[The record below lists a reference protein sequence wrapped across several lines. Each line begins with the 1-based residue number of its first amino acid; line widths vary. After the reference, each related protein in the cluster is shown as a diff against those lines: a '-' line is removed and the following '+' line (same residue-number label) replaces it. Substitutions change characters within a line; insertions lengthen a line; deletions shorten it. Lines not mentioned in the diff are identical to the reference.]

1 MSPEMEIPGRL
12 LFSVA
17 AAEAVPVLEL
27 AGGATPEEDSLLA
40 TTECRS
46 LASALVPVP
55 FSMLTCGKFCPA
67 FEELAL
73 AGFSLVISGVVVATV
88 VAALDGPM
96 TNLEASSAPGITG
109 AGSGGTWTALMI
121 TAAFC
126 AFTSGP
132 MVSANTGTVGS
143 ETALVSRST
152 GLTGA
157 SNNFGLSLAGTGIRS
172 EERRVGKECRSRW
185 SPYH

>member
-73 AGFSLVISGVVVATV
+73 AGFSLVISGVVVADRKSTR
-88 VAALDGPM
+88 L
-96 TNLEASSAPGITG
+96 NSSHSQISYAV
-109 AGSGGTWTALMI
+109 
-121 TAAFC
+121 FC
-126 AFTSGP
+126 
-132 MVSANTGTVGS
+132 
-143 ETALVSRST
+143 L
-152 GLTGA
+152 
-157 SNNFGLSLAGTGIRS
+157 
-172 EERRVGKECRSRW
+172 K
-185 SPYH
+185 